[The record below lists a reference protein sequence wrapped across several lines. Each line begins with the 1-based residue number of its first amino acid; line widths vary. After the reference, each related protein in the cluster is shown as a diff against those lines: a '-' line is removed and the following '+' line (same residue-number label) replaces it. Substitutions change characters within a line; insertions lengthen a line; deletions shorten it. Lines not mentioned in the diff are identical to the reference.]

1 MTSVTLNEDDG
12 RYVVEAVG
20 HATGSAQT
28 CAAVSTLMFSVM
40 GYLANADGVDVVNE
54 DHTEGYFL
62 IEFSGG
68 DAARVIFE
76 FLQIAFLQLEKKYG
90 EFLMVKGISQL

>member
-1 MTSVTLNEDDG
+1 MTCVTLNETDG

-28 CAAVSTLMFSVM
+28 CAAVSTLMFSAL

-54 DHTEGYFL
+54 DFAEGFFSV
-62 IEFSGG
+62 EFSGG
-68 DAARVIFE
+68 DAARVVFE

-90 EFLMVKGISQL
+90 EYLMVKGKFQF